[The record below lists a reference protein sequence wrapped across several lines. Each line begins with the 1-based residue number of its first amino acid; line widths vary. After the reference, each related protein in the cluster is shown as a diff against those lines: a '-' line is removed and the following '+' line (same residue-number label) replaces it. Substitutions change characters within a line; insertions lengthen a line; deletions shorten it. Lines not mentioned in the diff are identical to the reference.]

1 LRDSEFPI
9 TAAMGLSVLN
19 ASDIDPTQDEI
30 IDYIVDLL
38 DELQDLARSNGLAG
52 LAKVL
57 EAAHEAAIRD
67 VAAVGHAEPP
77 RS

>member
-1 LRDSEFPI
+1 MRDSEFPI

-38 DELQDLARSNGLAG
+38 DELQDLAGRLERSSDGRYSL
-52 LAKVL
+52 LL
-57 EAAHEAAIRD
+57 
-67 VAAVGHAEPP
+67 
-77 RS
+77 